1 MPANFGIDSSK
12 SLAQLTGVDWGD
24 APADARILA
33 RERHAFRRTPI
44 RELSND
50 AIVRCLDGGHDAQI
64 LVPVSLERLRND
76 WDAVDLLCALLR
88 ADHFDW
94 RGHPELVA
102 ALRDRVYSV
111 ANAAGRITNDL
122 ERLACEATIWRHYAE
137 FERRLSVIQ

>member
-1 MPANFGIDSSK
+1 MSANLTIDTSK
-12 SLAQLTGVDWGD
+12 SLAELTGTDLGNV
-24 APADARILA
+24 PAEAGILTH
-33 RERHAFRRTPI
+33 ERHAFRRTPI

-50 AIVRCLDGGHDAQI
+50 AIVRCLDGSHDAQI

-88 ADHFDW
+88 AEHFSW
-94 RGHPELVA
+94 RSRPDLVS

-111 ANAAGRITNDL
+111 TNAAGQITNDL

-137 FERRLSVIQ
+137 FERRLSAV